1 MKNKARTLLQ
11 IIRPELPIAA
21 GVCVIVG
28 QVIAQGKFPI
38 IASVALGFGLG
49 FFLSGSA
56 MVFNDIFDLEVDR
69 VNAPQ
74 RPLPSGKLTK
84 AEAVTWGLFLGVVAL
99 ILAAFIHPLVFAL
112 SLILWILGFLYN
124 WKLKAAGLWGNLIV
138 SLNVAMTIVIGGVS
152 VGGVTRLMV
161 WLFGCIAFFFDL
173 AEEIAGDAMD
183 MEGDRKRGSKS
194 VALVYGKRKA
204 LAVSGILFGVV
215 VALTL
220 VPVLLGEASLSYL
233 IPIALMDVIILVFSN
248 RLLKSRSPEE
258 GRRAMRVMYISAT
271 LGLAAFILSRF

>member
-1 MKNKARTLLQ
+1 MENKTKALIE

-28 QVIAQGKFPI
+28 QVIAQGKFPA
-38 IASVALGFGLG
+38 IATVALGFGLG

-56 MVFNDIFDLEVDR
+56 MVFNDLFDLEVDR
-69 VNAPQ
+69 ANTTQ

-84 AEAVTWGLFLGVVAL
+84 AEAVMWGLFLGVVAL
-99 ILAAFIHPLVFAL
+99 ILGVFIHPLVFAL

-138 SLNVAMTIVIGGVS
+138 SLNVAMTIIIGGVS
-152 VGGVTRLMV
+152 VGGATRPMV

-183 MEGDRKRGSKS
+183 MEGDRQRSSKS
-194 VALVYGKRKA
+194 VALVYGKRTA
-204 LAVSGILFGVV
+204 LAVSRILFGVV

-220 VPVLLGEASLSYL
+220 VPVLLGETSLSYL
-233 IPIALMDVIILVFSN
+233 IPIALMDVIILVFSR
-248 RLLKSRSPEE
+248 RLYKSLSPEE

-271 LGLAAFILSRF
+271 LGLAAFIVSRL